1 MQFPAEFSTEKVLLF
16 AKLSIDTDLLLADA
30 TFLVKVDEE
39 LRWTLS
45 CHGIVVEVD
54 KCCDL
59 LTIPPQ
65 LHSAGALLD
74 LLHALQAI
82 RGNPVSD
89 FQSLVDVHGTNFM
102 DSTGMISIAN
112 CPEAF
117 LSPSPIQYQYT
128 FLHCSPH
135 I

>member
-1 MQFPAEFSTEKVLLF
+1 M
-16 AKLSIDTDLLLADA
+16 ADA
-30 TFLVKVDEE
+30 TFVVKVDEE

-45 CHGIVVEVD
+45 CHGVAVEVD

-59 LTIPPQ
+59 RTIPPQ

-82 RGNPVSD
+82 RVCCGNPVSD

-102 DSTGMISIAN
+102 DSAGKSLVLR
-112 CPEAF
+112 PS
-117 LSPSPIQYQYT
+117 SPLP
-128 FLHCSPH
+128 
-135 I
+135 